1 MENINAFFFSF
12 VFEKFWFAPAEL
24 SSNGLPPGYLH
35 HSHVGQEACLDY
47 SVRGKHTYL
56 YNQLTH
62 FSTHSSCGTQTPL
75 MAVPQS
81 FC

>member
-1 MENINAFFFSF
+1 MENINAFFSPLYL
-12 VFEKFWFAPAEL
+12 KN
-24 SSNGLPPGYLH
+24 SGLPLQNFH
-35 HSHVGQEACLDY
+35 LMDY
-47 SVRGKHTYL
+47 HLAIFITVMLARRLVWTIVSEVNTL
-56 YNQLTH
+56 YPQLTH